1 MSKNRAMAW
10 GRFIVTLALLGS
22 LVATARDVIAGTT
35 TIATLVQSTREMIG
49 HPHKGG
55 GQPEGP
61 ALQIVEWNSYSDALD
76 AIEEM

>member
-35 TIATLVQSTREMIG
+35 TIATLVQSTREMILKTAVNVSG
-49 HPHKGG
+49 RR
-55 GQPEGP
+55 
-61 ALQIVEWNSYSDALD
+61 SF
-76 AIEEM
+76 